1 MRDKKSL
8 DLDNNVSGNELGGVE
23 GQQTIM
29 KIYYVSKK
37 INFSK
42 HKKDKIAFQICHIY
56 SSRSR
61 VRKNNR

>member
-37 INFSK
+37 LILANT
-42 HKKDKIAFQICHIY
+42 KKDKIAFQICYIY